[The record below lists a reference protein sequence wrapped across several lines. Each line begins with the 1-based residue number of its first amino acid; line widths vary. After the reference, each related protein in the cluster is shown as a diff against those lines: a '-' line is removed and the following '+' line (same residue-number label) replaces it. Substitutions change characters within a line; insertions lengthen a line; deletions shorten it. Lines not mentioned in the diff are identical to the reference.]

1 MPASTTPVGPSG
13 HKHDAAIEL
22 AIEST
27 IEALIDHERYCG
39 AYASKEEPHIHGLLQ
54 SLSESVKQLEEAQ
67 ARQASEGEDV
77 TALAKA
83 RSLLHRLI
91 SSTNRRMHKGF
102 PEMLAYIMEKPEYIA
117 SMEFVPLYYSQ
128 VMISYIC
135 SVESAASSKLT
146 YSMPDFSKRILR
158 PGQVPFLDHVDYA
171 FRSEKLQDFPL
182 YFFISA
188 CEAQGGKWQKK
199 TMLAWWEAADGGRHP
214 RSSIKYSALLPAIPL
229 FSPQQH
235 GETTSPYLRDYAYYV
250 ALRTFKAWRC
260 PELIGHIPPRLHEE
274 STQRQKGEF
283 ALFVMLLLRPY
294 RSFHKEVLEEAQKH
308 ILKERLSDADAHWT
322 ALYDS
327 YLTWRRGIESIA
339 MPLWQDGT
347 STPLAPGP
355 PALPTAAESSAS
367 PSSTTRWWACAI
379 YAKLRNFDLVVAKH
393 TSRSSAVPTTVYG
406 VPIVEENAHDASD
419 EDEEPAATRENPHDG
434 DALRQHDDL
443 EEETDDH
450 GEEVE
455 GDVGGAPL
463 RKGDAAR
470 QCGKLPMDPD
480 LFLKTLIPVESRGPT
495 PCEDLRRESFDAFN

>member
-1 MPASTTPVGPSG
+1 
-13 HKHDAAIEL
+13 
-22 AIEST
+22 
-27 IEALIDHERYCG
+27 LIDHERYCG
-39 AYASKEEPHIHGLLQ
+39 AYASKEEPHIRGLLQ

-67 ARQASEGEDV
+67 ARQASEGKDV

-83 RSLLHRLI
+83 RSLLHRLM

-128 VMISYIC
+128 VLISYIC
-135 SVESAASSKLT
+135 SLESAASSKLT
-146 YSMPDFSKRILR
+146 YLMPDFSKRILR

-199 TMLAWWEAADGGRHP
+199 SMLAWWEAADGRRHP
-214 RSSIKYSALLPAIPL
+214 RSSIKYSAMLPTIPL
-229 FSPQQH
+229 FRPQQQ
-235 GETTSPYLRDYAYYV
+235 GETTSPYLRDYAYYI

-260 PELIGHIPPRLHEE
+260 PELIGHVPPRVHKE

-294 RSFHKEVLEEAQKH
+294 RSFHKEILEEAQKH

-322 ALYDS
+322 ALYES

-339 MPLWQDGT
+339 LPLWHDGT
-347 STPLAPGP
+347 SAPLAPGP
-355 PALPTAAESSAS
+355 PALPMAAESSAS
-367 PSSTTRWWACAI
+367 LCSVTRWWACAI

-393 TSRSSAVPTTVYG
+393 TSHNSAVPTTVYG
-406 VPIVEENAHDASD
+406 VPVVEEKAHDASD
-419 EDEEPAATRENPHDG
+419 EDEELAASKETPHDG
-434 DALRQHDDL
+434 DALRQHDDP
-443 EEETDDH
+443 EEEDGEH
-450 GEEVE
+450 GEEDE
-455 GDVGGAPL
+455 EAVGEAPL

-470 QCGKLPMDPD
+470 PCGKLPMDPD

-495 PCEDLRRESFDAFN
+495 PCEDLRRQSLDAFS